1 MPPGP
6 GRAGGGSRPARAA
19 AGGVF
24 PGRGRGCS
32 RRLLPPGLHTAS
44 GSPGAVGSKLASVS
58 SVRLPLSGRPRWAG
72 PAAPEL
78 SPREPMRTGRRRQE
92 EERPGGRRRLRAPR
106 RRFSQ
111 SAARTAGCA
120 SLPAPKARPL
130 REATPNRP
138 AAAFPAS
145 GSRAVPASGG
155 DPGSGAARV
164 REPRAAHGAGPV
176 RGPHLL
182 RPPARLLIPDA
193 VPPPRAGRRP
203 WRRSAPVAAARDASR
218 SRAPSGGGA
227 PARPPRVSGGQ
238 CAGPAAAAL
247 PPRVRSAPRAGAH
260 AEGGPGLRALP
271 TRAAPRPRAQRS
283 VTVFGNYCRDSY
295 QSPVEPPSSG
305 ACPIS
310 YMTFLCLT
318 LAF

>member
-1 MPPGP
+1 MI
-6 GRAGGGSRPARAA
+6 
-19 AGGVF
+19 
-24 PGRGRGCS
+24 
-32 RRLLPPGLHTAS
+32 T
-44 GSPGAVGSKLASVS
+44 VS
-58 SVRLPLSGRPRWAG
+58 SCFFQNSNGPFKRKPLCDQI
-72 PAAPEL
+72 
-78 SPREPMRTGRRRQE
+78 REGEILLEDETGRDNYLQE
-92 EERPGGRRRLRAPR
+92 L
-106 RRFSQ
+106 
-111 SAARTAGCA
+111 
-120 SLPAPKARPL
+120 LIK
-130 REATPNRP
+130 
-138 AAAFPAS
+138 
-145 GSRAVPASGG
+145 
-155 DPGSGAARV
+155 
-164 REPRAAHGAGPV
+164 EPRAAHGAGPV